1 MSDAQQAEVSSSA
14 RRIVHFTCRALIV
27 LLFGGTAAS
36 AQTAATPADPDNYP
50 NRTIRYVV
58 PYPPGAFN
66 DTLARIVSQK
76 LSEAWDVPVVVE
88 NRPGGGTL
96 IGSEAVAKAPP
107 DGYTLL
113 GVAFPFGA
121 NPSIYKNLPYDT
133 LKDFTPLIF
142 AGQTQ
147 NLLVIKPSLPINSVK
162 ELIDYAKKN
171 PGKVSYGSTGIG
183 SSNHLSMELFK
194 SMAGIDLVHVPYK
207 GSAPMVNDMLGGHID
222 IAFDNTPNVL
232 PQVNADKLRALG
244 VSSKARSAARSQCA
258 DGVRGRRSR
267 LRGHGVVRHRRTRRH
282 EAGDRAEAQRGDQ
295 RDLQDGRCETTIRRP
310 GRRPRRRTAVAIR
323 RSHSRRDRRNGRR
336 SSRTRISSRNEGSRQ
351 ARDVVEPAR

>member
-1 MSDAQQAEVSSSA
+1 MSDTQQAEVLSGA
-14 RRIVHFTCRALIV
+14 RRFVHFTCRALLV
-27 LLFGGTAAS
+27 LLLGGAAAS
-36 AQTAATPADPDNYP
+36 AQTAAAPTGPDNYP
-50 NRTIRYVV
+50 SRAIRYVV

-76 LSEAWDVPVVVE
+76 LSEAWNVPVVVE

-133 LKDFTPLIF
+133 VKDFTPLIF

-147 NLLVIKPSLPINSVK
+147 NLLVIKPSLPIQSIK

-232 PQVNADKLRALG
+232 PQVNGEKLRALG
-244 VSSKARSAARSQCA
+244 VSSKARSQLAANVPTVS
-258 DGVRGRRSR
+258 
-267 LRGHGVVRHRRTRRH
+267 
-282 EAGDRAEAQRGDQ
+282 EAGVPGYEVTVWFGIVGPAGMKPEVVQKLNAEMNAIFKMDDVKKRFVDQGVDPVGGTPAQFADHIRAEIGKWAK
-295 RDLQDGRCETTIRRP
+295 
-310 GRRPRRRTAVAIR
+310 
-323 RSHSRRDRRNGRR
+323 
-336 SSRTRISSRNEGSRQ
+336 
-351 ARDVVEPAR
+351 VVKDANIQPE

>member
-1 MSDAQQAEVSSSA
+1 MSESRQDEGLSSA
-14 RRIVHFTCRALIV
+14 RRFVHFACRALLT
-27 LLFGGTAAS
+27 LLLGGTAAT
-36 AQTAATPADPDNYP
+36 AQTAAPPADQDNYP
-50 NRTIRYVV
+50 SRTIRYVV
-58 PYPPGAFN
+58 PYPPGGFN
-66 DTLARIVSQK
+66 DTLARILSQK
-76 LSEAWDVPVVVE
+76 LSEAWSVPVVVE

-96 IGSEAVAKAPP
+96 IGSEAVAKAAP

-133 LKDFTPLIF
+133 VKDFTPLIL

-147 NLLVIKPSLPINSVK
+147 NLLVIKPSLPINSVQ
-162 ELIDYAKKN
+162 ELIDYARKN

-232 PQVNADKLRALG
+232 PQVNGQKLRALG
-244 VSSKARSAARSQCA
+244 VSSRARSQLA
-258 DGVRGRRSR
+258 TSVPTVS
-267 LRGHGVVRHRRTRRH
+267 
-282 EAGDRAEAQRGDQ
+282 EAGVPGYEVTVWFGIVGPAGMKPEVVQKLNAEMNAIFKMEDVKKRFVDQGVDPVGGTPAQFADHIRAEIGKWAK
-295 RDLQDGRCETTIRRP
+295 
-310 GRRPRRRTAVAIR
+310 
-323 RSHSRRDRRNGRR
+323 
-336 SSRTRISSRNEGSRQ
+336 
-351 ARDVVEPAR
+351 VVKDANIQPE

>member
-1 MSDAQQAEVSSSA
+1 MSRSLQAEVTSSA
-14 RRIVHFTCRALIV
+14 MRAVHFACGAL
-27 LLFGGTAAS
+27 LLLLVGATSAP
-36 AQTAATPADPDNYP
+36 AQTTPAPADPDNYP
-50 NRTIRYVV
+50 NRTIRYIV

-76 LSEAWDVPVVVE
+76 LQESWGVPVVVE

-133 LKDFTPLIF
+133 LKDFTPLLF

-147 NLLVIKPSLPINSVK
+147 NLLVIRPSMPINSVK
-162 ELIDYAKKN
+162 ELIDYAKTN

-194 SMAGIDLVHVPYK
+194 SMAGIDIVHVPYK
-207 GSAPMVNDMLGGHID
+207 GSAPMVNDLLGGHID
-222 IAFDNTPNVL
+222 TAFDNTPNVL

-244 VSSKARSAARSQCA
+244 VSSKTRSPLAGS
-258 DGVRGRRSR
+258 VPTVS
-267 LRGHGVVRHRRTRRH
+267 
-282 EAGDRAEAQRGDQ
+282 EAGVPGYEVSVWFGIVGPAGMRPEVVKKLNTEMNAILKMEDVKRRFVDQGVEPVGGPPSQFADHIRAEIQKWAK
-295 RDLQDGRCETTIRRP
+295 
-310 GRRPRRRTAVAIR
+310 
-323 RSHSRRDRRNGRR
+323 
-336 SSRTRISSRNEGSRQ
+336 
-351 ARDVVEPAR
+351 VVKDANIQPE

>member
-1 MSDAQQAEVSSSA
+1 MSETQRAEVMSRA
-14 RRIVHFTCRALIV
+14 RRLVHFACRAILV
-27 LLFGGTAAS
+27 LLLGSSAAS
-36 AQTAATPADPDNYP
+36 AQTASTPADPDNYP
-50 NRTIRYVV
+50 SRTIRYVV
-58 PYPPGAFN
+58 PYPPGGFN

-76 LSEAWDVPVVVE
+76 LSEAWNVPVVVE

-133 LKDFTPLIF
+133 VKDFTPLIF

-147 NLLVIKPSLPINSVK
+147 NLLVIKPSLPIQSVK
-162 ELIDYAKKN
+162 ELIDYARKN

-222 IAFDNTPNVL
+222 VAFDNTPNVL
-232 PQVNADKLRALG
+232 PQVNGGKLRALG
-244 VSSKARSAARSQCA
+244 VSSKTRSALAP
-258 DGVRGRRSR
+258 GVPTVSDAGVA
-267 LRGHGVVRHRRTRRH
+267 GYEVNVWFGVVGP
-282 EAGDRAEAQRGDQ
+282 AGMPAEIVSKLNTEMNAI
-295 RDLQDGRCETTIRRP
+295 LKQDDV
-310 GRRPRRRTAVAIR
+310 RRRFI
-323 RSHSRRDRRNGRR
+323 DQG
-336 SSRTRISSRNEGSRQ
+336 
-351 ARDVVEPAR
+351 VEPVGGTPAQFANQIKTEIQKWARVVKDAGIKPE

>member
-1 MSDAQQAEVSSSA
+1 MSEALRAEVITSSA
-14 RRIVHFTCRALIV
+14 RRVVHFACRALLA
-27 LLFGGTAAS
+27 LLVGATCRFRRRPPP
-36 AQTAATPADPDNYP
+36 ATPADPDNYP
-50 NRTIRYVV
+50 SRTIRYVV
-58 PYPPGAFN
+58 PYPPGGFN

-76 LSEAWDVPVVVE
+76 LQEAWGVPVVVE

-96 IGSEAVAKAPP
+96 IGTEFVAKAAP

-133 LKDFTPLIF
+133 VKDFTPLIF

-232 PQVNADKLRALG
+232 PQVNGEKLRALG
-244 VSSKARSAARSQCA
+244 VSSKARSALARKRA
-258 DGVRGRRSR
+258 DGVGSRRSR
-267 LRGHGVVRHRRTRRH
+267 LRGHRVVRHRRTS
-282 EAGDRAEAQRGDQ
+282 RA
-295 RDLQDGRCETTIRRP
+295 C
-310 GRRPRRRTAVAIR
+310 
-323 RSHSRRDRRNGRR
+323 GRR
-336 SSRTRISSRNEGSRQ
+336 SCRS
-351 ARDVVEPAR
+351 

>member
-1 MSDAQQAEVSSSA
+1 MSETPQAEVPSSA
-14 RRIVHFTCRALIV
+14 RRLVHFTCCALLAFLV
-27 LLFGGTAAS
+27 GSTAAS
-36 AQTAATPADPDNYP
+36 AQTATTPTDQDNYP
-50 NRTIRYVV
+50 SRTIRYVV
-58 PYPPGAFN
+58 PYPPGGFN

-76 LSEAWDVPVVVE
+76 LSEAWNVPVVVE

-96 IGSEAVAKAPP
+96 IGTESVAKAAP

-133 LKDFTPLIF
+133 VKDFTPLIF

-147 NLLVIKPSLPINSVK
+147 NLLVIKPSLPINSVR

-232 PQVNADKLRALG
+232 PQVNGEKLRALG
-244 VSSKARSAARSQCA
+244 VSSKARSALAANVPTVS
-258 DGVRGRRSR
+258 
-267 LRGHGVVRHRRTRRH
+267 
-282 EAGDRAEAQRGDQ
+282 EAGVPGYEVTVWFGIVGPPGMRPEIVQKLNAEMNAIFKTDDVKRRFVDQGVDPVGGTPAQFADHIRAEIQKWAK
-295 RDLQDGRCETTIRRP
+295 
-310 GRRPRRRTAVAIR
+310 
-323 RSHSRRDRRNGRR
+323 
-336 SSRTRISSRNEGSRQ
+336 
-351 ARDVVEPAR
+351 VVKDANIQPE

>member
-1 MSDAQQAEVSSSA
+1 MSEAQRAEVLSSA
-14 RRIVHFTCRALIV
+14 RRIVHFTFRALLI
-27 LLFGGTAAS
+27 LLLGGTAAS
-36 AQTAATPADPDNYP
+36 AQTAPAAPADPDHYP
-50 NRTIRYVV
+50 SRTIRYVV
-58 PYPPGAFN
+58 PYPPGGFN
-66 DTLARIVSQK
+66 DTLGRIVAQK
-76 LSEAWDVPVVVE
+76 LSEAWGVPVVVE

-96 IGSEAVAKAPP
+96 IGTESVAKAAP

-133 LKDFTPLIF
+133 VKDFTPLVF

-232 PQVNADKLRALG
+232 PQVKGEKLRALG
-244 VSSKARSAARSQCA
+244 VSSKARSALAPNVPTVS
-258 DGVRGRRSR
+258 
-267 LRGHGVVRHRRTRRH
+267 
-282 EAGDRAEAQRGDQ
+282 EAGVPRYEVTVWFGIVGPSGMRPEIVQKLNAGMNAILGMDDVKKRFVDLGVDPVGGTPSQFADHIRAEIQKWAK
-295 RDLQDGRCETTIRRP
+295 
-310 GRRPRRRTAVAIR
+310 
-323 RSHSRRDRRNGRR
+323 
-336 SSRTRISSRNEGSRQ
+336 
-351 ARDVVEPAR
+351 VVKDANIQPE

>member
-1 MSDAQQAEVSSSA
+1 MSDTPQAEVPSSV
-14 RRIVHFTCRALIV
+14 RRLVHFTCCALLA
-27 LLFGGTAAS
+27 LLLGGTAAS
-36 AQTAATPADPDNYP
+36 AQTAATPADQDNYP
-50 NRTIRYVV
+50 SRTIRYVV

-76 LSEAWDVPVVVE
+76 LSEAWSVPVVVE

-96 IGSEAVAKAPP
+96 IGTESVAKAAP

-133 LKDFTPLIF
+133 VKDFTPLIF

-147 NLLVIKPSLPINSVK
+147 NLLVIKPSMPINSVK

-232 PQVNADKLRALG
+232 PQVNGDKLRALG
-244 VSSKARSAARSQCA
+244 VSSKTRSALAAERA
-258 DGVRGRRSR
+258 DGVGSRRSR
-267 LRGHGVVRHRRTRRH
+267 LRGHRVVRHRRTAGH
-282 EAGDRAEAQRGDQ
+282 AAGDRAEAECRDEC
-295 RDLQDGRCETTIRRP
+295 DLQDGRREAPLRGP
-310 GRRPRRRTAVAIR
+310 GRRPRRGTAVAVR
-323 RSHSRRDRRNGRR
+323 RSYSRRDPEMGQGRQGR
-336 SSRTRISSRNEGSRQ
+336 EY
-351 ARDVVEPAR
+351 PAGVIAGL

>member
-1 MSDAQQAEVSSSA
+1 MFTSPVALFSLSSSA
-14 RRIVHFTCRALIV
+14 A
-27 LLFGGTAAS
+27 TAAS
-36 AQTAATPADPDNYP
+36 AQTAATPADQDNYP
-50 NRTIRYVV
+50 SRTIRYVV

-76 LSEAWDVPVVVE
+76 LSEAWNVPVVVE

-96 IGSEAVAKAPP
+96 IGTESVAKAAP

-133 LKDFTPLIF
+133 VKDFTPLIF

-147 NLLVIKPSLPINSVK
+147 NLLVIKPSMPINSVK

-232 PQVNADKLRALG
+232 PQVNGEKLRALG
-244 VSSKARSAARSQCA
+244 VSSKQRSALAANVPTVS
-258 DGVRGRRSR
+258 
-267 LRGHGVVRHRRTRRH
+267 
-282 EAGDRAEAQRGDQ
+282 EAGVPGYEVTVWFGIVGPPGMRPEIVQKLNAEMNAIFKTDDVKRRFVDQGVDPVGGTPSQFADHIRAEIQKWAK
-295 RDLQDGRCETTIRRP
+295 
-310 GRRPRRRTAVAIR
+310 
-323 RSHSRRDRRNGRR
+323 
-336 SSRTRISSRNEGSRQ
+336 
-351 ARDVVEPAR
+351 VVKDANIQPE

>member
-1 MSDAQQAEVSSSA
+1 MSEAQRAEVLSSA
-14 RRIVHFTCRALIV
+14 RRVVHFACRALFALI
-27 LLFGGTAAS
+27 LGATAAS
-36 AQTAATPADPDNYP
+36 AQTAPAPADQDNYP
-50 NRTIRYVV
+50 SRTIRYVV
-58 PYPPGAFN
+58 PYPPGGFN
-66 DTLARIVSQK
+66 DTLGRIVSQK
-76 LSEAWDVPVVVE
+76 LSEAWGVPVVVE

-96 IGSEAVAKAPP
+96 IGTESVAKAPP

-133 LKDFTPLIF
+133 VKDFTPLIF

-232 PQVNADKLRALG
+232 PQVKGEKLRALG
-244 VSSKARSAARSQCA
+244 VSSKARSALAPNVPTVSDAGVPGYEVAVWFGIVGPPGMRPEVVQKLNAELNAIFKTDDVKKRFVDQGVDPVGGTPSQFA
-258 DGVRGRRSR
+258 Y
-267 LRGHGVVRHRRTRRH
+267 HI
-282 EAGDRAEAQRGDQ
+282 RAEIQKWAK
-295 RDLQDGRCETTIRRP
+295 
-310 GRRPRRRTAVAIR
+310 
-323 RSHSRRDRRNGRR
+323 
-336 SSRTRISSRNEGSRQ
+336 
-351 ARDVVEPAR
+351 VVKDANIQPE

>member
-1 MSDAQQAEVSSSA
+1 MSEAPRAEVLSSA
-14 RRIVHFTCRALIV
+14 RRIVHFACCALLT
-27 LLFGGTAAS
+27 LLLGGTTAS
-36 AQTAATPADPDNYP
+36 AQTAATPADQDNYP
-50 NRTIRYVV
+50 SRTIRYVV

-76 LSEAWDVPVVVE
+76 LSEAWNVPVVVE

-96 IGSEAVAKAPP
+96 IGSEAVAKAAP

-133 LKDFTPLIF
+133 MKDFTPLIF

-194 SMAGIDLVHVPYK
+194 SMTGIDLVHVPYK

-232 PQVNADKLRALG
+232 PQVNGEKLRALG
-244 VSSKARSAARSQCA
+244 VSSKARSTLAANVPTVS
-258 DGVRGRRSR
+258 
-267 LRGHGVVRHRRTRRH
+267 
-282 EAGDRAEAQRGDQ
+282 EAGVPGYEVTVWFGIVGPAGMRPEIVQKLNAEMNAIFAMDDVKRRFVDQGVDPVGGPPSRFADHIRAEIQKWAK
-295 RDLQDGRCETTIRRP
+295 
-310 GRRPRRRTAVAIR
+310 
-323 RSHSRRDRRNGRR
+323 
-336 SSRTRISSRNEGSRQ
+336 
-351 ARDVVEPAR
+351 VVKDANIQPE